1 MTFPSIAYWFVQS
14 PWMLLALLSLLVPL
28 IIHLFS
34 KSKGKLV
41 PFGNIRLIQLSKPVK
56 MNEIRLVERLLLC
69 CRLLMLFFSVLLLAQ
84 LYYDERSNTDGATEG
99 NILITNDWLNNA
111 TEAELKTL
119 ALKAENVPTYLLS
132 ARVERLTSDKI
143 VTWKN
148 TVTNTNKSNYLKE
161 SKQQNTWLLVNNYAK
176 TLPNNVNIKVYTTNR
191 LSQFINGKIYFPDNI
206 TWNIKH
212 LSEDEITNSMESLI
226 NKTLS
231 VVVISDKSN
240 SEYLPALK
248 AVLSIIQTTKLENLA
263 FSFHLSDE
271 LNDELFQDEQAKD
284 DLPKGNS
291 LEYEPSKS
299 DQLHNNITGKYDSI
313 LYLSSAPIPLFIN
326 QEVRKG
332 TSLIAD
338 ITHAKD
344 PTVTHLVNWDEL
356 VTKITFPSELMS
368 LLLDEAI
375 KDHRMQQQL
384 SDEQITSQLVHE
396 SSAIASSLGDK
407 DDYKE
412 QTNKEHYASKYTESF
427 KNESMTQLLIILLV
441 LFWSLER
448 LLSEKFRKVQEE
460 STLTKAFNSDNVSH
474 SSDMLVAQ
482 TLRGKDNV

>member
-1 MTFPSIAYWFVQS
+1 MIFPSIAYWFVQS

-69 CRLLMLFFSVLLLAQ
+69 CRLLMLLFSVLLLAQ
-84 LYYDERSNTDGATEG
+84 LYYDDRSNTDGATEG

-111 TEAELKTL
+111 TEAELKIL

-132 ARVERLTSDKI
+132 AGVERLIGDEI

-148 TVTNTNKSNYLKE
+148 RVTNTNKNTRLKE

-176 TLPNNVNIKVYTTNR
+176 TLPNNINIKVYTTNR
-191 LSQFINGKIYFPDNI
+191 LSQFIGGKVNLPDNI
-206 TWNIKH
+206 TWDIKH
-212 LSEDEITNSMESLI
+212 LSEEEITDSMESLI

-231 VVVISDKSN
+231 VVVISDKN
-240 SEYLPALK
+240 TNEYLPALR
-248 AVLSIIQTTKLENLA
+248 AALSIIQATKLEKLT
-263 FSFHLSDE
+263 FRFQLSDE
-271 LNDELFQDEQAKD
+271 LNDELFQDEQGKD

-291 LEYEPSKS
+291 LEYEPSKG
-299 DQLHNNITGKYDSI
+299 DQLHNNNITGKYDSI

-326 QEVRKG
+326 QEVQKG

-338 ITHAKD
+338 ITHAKE
-344 PTVTHLVNWDEL
+344 PNVTHLVNWDEL
-356 VTKITFPSELMS
+356 VTKITFPSVLMS
-368 LLLDEAI
+368 LLIDEAI
-375 KDHRMQQQL
+375 KDYQMQQQL
-384 SDEQITSQLVHE
+384 SDEQITSQLINE
-396 SSAIASSLGDK
+396 NPAIASSLANK

-412 QTNKEHYASKYTESF
+412 PTKEHYAGNYTKSF
-427 KNESMTQLLIILLV
+427 KNESITQLLIILLV

-448 LLSEKFRKVQEE
+448 LLSERFKKAQEP
-460 STLTKAFNSDNVSH
+460 SKLNKAFNSDNVSH
-474 SSDMLVAQ
+474 SSDILISQ
-482 TLRGKDNV
+482 TLRGKHDD